1 MRACPKCGQAMKVAQ
16 TITAGG
22 LENKD
27 IAWECGRDGVT
38 AELRHPVQLVH
49 VNVGDVDAVGGRRRR
64 LVHKEI
70 RGAELVVYHEWLPGG
85 AAAATIERGNAATVM
100 PPAREGL
107 TTGAPPPASRRPRPK
122 ANHPGS
128 ARRPRA
134 ARRGAPVKRKP
145 AAKRAKP
152 VKRAKSTGAAARARK
167 PASSVRRR
175 RSRRGRGR

>member
-16 TITAGG
+16 TITVGG

-27 IAWECGRDGVT
+27 IAWECDRDGVT

-85 AAAATIERGNAATVM
+85 AAAATIERGNAATAM

-107 TTGAPPPASRRPRPK
+107 TTGTRPTASRRPK
-122 ANHPGS
+122 ANQPDPAG
-128 ARRPRA
+128 RPWA

-145 AAKRAKP
+145 AAKHAKP

>member
-1 MRACPKCGQAMKVAQ
+1 MKVAQ
-16 TITAGG
+16 TITVGG

-27 IAWECGRDGVT
+27 IAWECDRDGVT

-49 VNVGDVDAVGGRRRR
+49 VNVGDTDAVDGRRRR

-70 RGAELVVYHEWLPGG
+70 RGAELIVYHEWLPGG

-107 TTGAPPPASRRPRPK
+107 TTGAPPTASRRPK
-122 ANHPGS
+122 ANQPDS
-128 ARRPRA
+128 AGRPRA
-134 ARRGAPVKRKP
+134 TRRGAPVKRKP
-145 AAKRAKP
+145 AAKHAKP
-152 VKRAKSTGAAARARK
+152 VKRAKSTGAAALARK

-175 RSRRGRGR
+175 RSRRGGGR